1 MRGELAADGIALH
14 GKADRID
21 RDGEGRLAIVDYKS
35 GGAPSAKAAFDRL
48 DNQLGLLGLIAQGG
62 GIEGV
67 AAAPVAALEYWSLRP
82 DRRAD
87 GAGKISRTYG
97 PRSVLKSVEEAI
109 GRRRRADR
117 PCREIGRAH
126 VCTPVTHA
134 PLVCRL

>member
-1 MRGELAADGIALH
+1 MEPALRWAAAQVTEAEGRKPVGVEMRGELAADGIALH

-67 AAAPVAALEYWSLRP
+67 AAAPVAATPSIPTDRKSQRP
-82 DRRAD
+82 NSSPSCAYR
-87 GAGKISRTYG
+87 I
-97 PRSVLKSVEEAI
+97 
-109 GRRRRADR
+109 
-117 PCREIGRAH
+117 
-126 VCTPVTHA
+126 
-134 PLVCRL
+134 

>member
-1 MRGELAADGIALH
+1 MEPALRWAAAQVTEAEGRKPVGVEMRGELAVDGIALH

-87 GAGKISRTYG
+87 GAGKITRNHG
-97 PRSVLKSVEEAI
+97 PRSGLNDRKS
-109 GRRRRADR
+109 
-117 PCREIGRAH
+117 
-126 VCTPVTHA
+126 T
-134 PLVCRL
+134 RLNSSH